1 MEAGTNLEGYKEAA
15 SAGHCRVAKILEF
28 GAVINIPTA
37 TNSRYGTEKNIISDP
52 FHFDKDP
59 VPMNTDSDQR

>member
-28 GAVINIPTA
+28 GAVINTPTA
-37 TNSRYGTEKNIISDP
+37 TNSRYGTEKTRGNIFPNQYVNGIYSS
-52 FHFDKDP
+52 K
-59 VPMNTDSDQR
+59 TTR